1 MREFKNIFILFGLL
15 IASCF
20 FVMPIKADTN
30 IRLEAQ
36 ENESENFTMEEP
48 VPHLSGNQ
56 ETGKNISCFLI
67 FEIPKIKRR
76 VK

>member
-36 ENESENFTMEEP
+36 ENEMEMKFP
-48 VPHLSGNQ
+48 NSNDIYVG
-56 ETGKNISCFLI
+56 TAWMYGK
-67 FEIPKIKRR
+67 R
-76 VK
+76 VAVTAGHCV

>member
-1 MREFKNIFILFGLL
+1 
-15 IASCF
+15 
-20 FVMPIKADTN
+20 MPIKADTN

-56 ETGKNISCFLI
+56 ETGQNISCFLI
-67 FEIPKIKRR
+67 LKIPKIKRR

>member
-36 ENESENFTMEEP
+36 ENESENFTTEEP
-48 VPHLSGNQ
+48 VPHLSGNRS
-56 ETGKNISCFLI
+56 NISCFLI